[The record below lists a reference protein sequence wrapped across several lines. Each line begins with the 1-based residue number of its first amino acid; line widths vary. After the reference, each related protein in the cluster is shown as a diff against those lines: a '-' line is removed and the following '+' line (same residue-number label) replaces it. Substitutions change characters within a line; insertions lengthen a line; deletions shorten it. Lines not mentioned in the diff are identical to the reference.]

1 MDKRAQIALATVVGV
16 SALGGF
22 YWLGAKNN
30 ATPVPVYPSAT
41 ALPPIDQVVQN
52 APATPPVK
60 TTTMTISTMPAGAPR
75 DTVSLLPARNG
86 LTAQT
91 PTVDK
96 STTTTQVTQ
105 SGQPGQMAYVGPSGN
120 PSLPVTQPMQ
130 PGPGYESVQPGVING
145 ATPITGTQ
153 TTTTSTHT
161 TVHTASTHQYHKVHK
176 HHKQGNVHVARATKH
191 TVMFAAKL
199 PFRLRP

>member
-1 MDKRAQIALATVVGV
+1 MDKRATIALATVVGV

-22 YWLGAKNN
+22 YWLGTRNN

-41 ALPPIDQVVQN
+41 ALPPIDQVVRDAPN
-52 APATPPVK
+52 APPTSAK
-60 TTTMTISTMPAGAPR
+60 TTTTTVSANPGNAPR
-75 DTVSLLPARNG
+75 DTVSLLPGQNG

-91 PTVDK
+91 PIADK
-96 STTTTQVTQ
+96 TMTTTQVTQ
-105 SGQPGQMAYVGPSGN
+105 SGQPGSVAYVGPSGR
-120 PSLPVTQPMQ
+120 PSLPVTPLQ
-130 PGPGYESVQPGVING
+130 PGPDAETPQPGTAYTAKEIS
-145 ATPITGTQ
+145 GTQ

-161 TVHTASTHQYHKVHK
+161 VHTASTHRYHKVHK
-176 HHKQGNVHVARATKH
+176 HQKAGNVHMARATKH